1 MSHRYFDRLQTELSK
16 HGHTYVLDLPGFGG
30 TQKPTK
36 QLQVSEYA
44 SAIATALD
52 SAGVSSCVLM
62 GHSMGAQFV
71 TELAIQRPGMVSEL
85 VLIGPVTDAARRSVL
100 WHSLTLAL
108 DSLKER
114 PMTNALVLTDYARCG
129 LPWYFTELPVMLRY
143 RLHERLRM
151 ATQRVLI
158 IRGSQD
164 PVSRRS
170 WCLRLVDSAKDGNLV
185 EIPGQPHVTH
195 RGGAREVASAILT
208 FLHQPGPA
216 SFPSGHPSVPD
227 PLRQRTIFSR
237 DHTMHSGGNDGSA
250 SSAVTAFHSIKVGDK
265 QCRAYLVKRTESD
278 THDAASNRGA
288 SRRVFVFIHGI
299 GMSHR
304 YFRRLAAT
312 LAVHGDSYLID
323 LPGYGWTH
331 RPADKLTNPDSATLI
346 GSLLDEI
353 GGGPYV
359 VVGHSMGVQSATE
372 LAIERPDLVS
382 TLILIGAAIDVKQ
395 RTVLRQAP
403 RLMFNSM
410 LEKPLLN
417 GSQFLD
423 VLRCGP
429 RWYVT
434 ELAVAMAY
442 KLEERL
448 PLAEQPVL
456 IMRGTRDPIAG
467 FRWSRSLTDS
477 AQNGELIEIS
487 GSPHAVHH
495 SNPAAVAARMIDF
508 LGRTEPH
515 VQRWLLNPH
524 RR

>member
-1 MSHRYFDRLQTELSK
+1 M
-16 HGHTYVLDLPGFGG
+16 
-30 TQKPTK
+30 
-36 QLQVSEYA
+36 
-44 SAIATALD
+44 
-52 SAGVSSCVLM
+52 
-62 GHSMGAQFV
+62 
-71 TELAIQRPGMVSEL
+71 
-85 VLIGPVTDAARRSVL
+85 
-100 WHSLTLAL
+100 
-108 DSLKER
+108 
-114 PMTNALVLTDYARCG
+114 
-129 LPWYFTELPVMLRY
+129 
-143 RLHERLRM
+143 
-151 ATQRVLI
+151 
-158 IRGSQD
+158 
-164 PVSRRS
+164 
-170 WCLRLVDSAKDGNLV
+170 
-185 EIPGQPHVTH
+185 
-195 RGGAREVASAILT
+195 
-208 FLHQPGPA
+208 
-216 SFPSGHPSVPD
+216 
-227 PLRQRTIFSR
+227 
-237 DHTMHSGGNDGSA
+237 
-250 SSAVTAFHSIKVGDK
+250 
-265 QCRAYLVKRTESD
+265 
-278 THDAASNRGA
+278 
-288 SRRVFVFIHGI
+288 
-299 GMSHR
+299 
-304 YFRRLAAT
+304 
-312 LAVHGDSYLID
+312 
-323 LPGYGWTH
+323 
-331 RPADKLTNPDSATLI
+331 
-346 GSLLDEI
+346 
-353 GGGPYV
+353 

-495 SNPAAVAARMIDF
+495 SNPAVVAARMIDF

-515 VQRWLLNPH
+515 VQRWLVNPH